1 MIIGKTRR
9 GLENV
14 EPKVNLTKEK
24 YFYLSHLCMV
34 FLIKNKIKELPVSL
48 NQIVKNNKWRT
59 IPYSKLKILNIK
71 QYNSLMKDNLGFAE
85 LRNDEYFIY
94 YDDKI
99 EIEIQ
104 RFTVAHEIGHIVLNH
119 FKIFSGTREQE
130 ANMFAARLLMPI
142 CVLYECKV
150 SKPEEIMELC
160 DVSLTSAKYRF
171 ERLQMLKQRN
181 KFYTDKKERVVY
193 KNFKSYIKQIKKKKI
208 TLNK

>member
-14 EPKVNLTKEK
+14 EPTTTLTKEK
-24 YFYLSHLCMV
+24 YFYLSHLCRV
-34 FLIKNKIKELPVSL
+34 FIIENKIKELPVSL
-48 NQIVKNNKWRT
+48 NQIIKNNKWKA
-59 IPYSKLKILNIK
+59 IPYSKLRTLNIEK
-71 QYNSLMKDNLGFAE
+71 YNFLMKNNLGFAE

-94 YDDKI
+94 YDDKV
-99 EIEIQ
+99 EIKIQ

-119 FKIFSGTREQE
+119 FNIFSDNREKE

-181 KFYTDKKERVVY
+181 KFYTDKTERIVY
-193 KNFKSYIKQIKKKKI
+193 KNFKSYIKKIKNKK
-208 TLNK
+208 